1 MGALSPVHLI
11 LILVVALFII
21 GPGKLPETGAALGKA
36 IRQFRDATAGL
47 DEKLAE
53 TTAVATPVAPS
64 PVAAAPIAAA
74 PMAPVAPPSPI
85 ETDQTPQV

>member
-1 MGALSPVHLI
+1 LI

-64 PVAAAPIAAA
+64 PIAAA

-85 ETDQTPQV
+85 ETDQTPQA